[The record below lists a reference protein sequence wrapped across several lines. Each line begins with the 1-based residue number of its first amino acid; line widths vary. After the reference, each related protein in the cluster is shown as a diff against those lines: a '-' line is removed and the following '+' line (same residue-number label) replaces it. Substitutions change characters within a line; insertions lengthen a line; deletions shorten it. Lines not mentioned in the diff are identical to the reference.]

1 MKLHEGKALSKLF
14 FKFQVAF
21 NGLIEGL
28 IHDFSIRI
36 QFGFALVAIAIA
48 FLFKFTYIEWS
59 IWLICIAIVI
69 SLEYLNSSM
78 EQMMDRLDPS
88 YHVLTKKAKDLG
100 AAAVLVSAFVS
111 LLIGLIFVIHHL

>member
-1 MKLHEGKALSKLF
+1 MKLHEGKSLNKLI

-21 NGLIEGL
+21 NGLVEGL

-36 QFGFALVAIAIA
+36 QFVFAILAIIIA
-48 FLFKFTYIEWS
+48 FLFRFTYIEWS
-59 IWLICIAIVI
+59 IWLLCIAIVI

-100 AAAVLVSAFVS
+100 AASVLVSAFVS
-111 LLIGLIFVIHHL
+111 LVIGMIFVFNHL

>member
-1 MKLHEGKALSKLF
+1 MKLHEGKALNKLV

-21 NGLIEGL
+21 NGLIEG
-28 IHDFSIRI
+28 IVHDFSIRI
-36 QFGFALVAIAIA
+36 QFAFALLAIIIA
-48 FLFKFTYIEWS
+48 YIFAFTYIEWS
-59 IWLICIAIVI
+59 IWLLCIAIVI

-100 AAAVLVSAFVS
+100 AAAVLVSALVS
-111 LLIGLIFVIHHL
+111 LIIGLIFVINHL

>member
-1 MKLHEGKALSKLF
+1 MKLHEGKAFGKLI

-21 NGLIEGL
+21 NGLIEGI

-36 QFGFALVAIAIA
+36 QFGFALVAIVIA
-48 FLFKFTYIEWS
+48 FLFNFTYIEWS
-59 IWLICIAIVI
+59 IWLLCIAIVI
-69 SLEYLNSSM
+69 SLEFLNSSM

-111 LLIGLIFVIHHL
+111 LIIGIIFVINHL